1 MPTAAVDIRRTDASE
16 TARLRAAA
24 AGAVEVAGLDAFGS
38 TRLRA
43 AAAGAA
49 EVAGLDALGS
59 ARLRAAAAGAVEVA
73 GLDAFAACWIHA
85 GEAAA
90 VVRSLKYGRSTAQ
103 VTPISVR
110 MAAVAPA
117 ADVVTWVPCTPER
130 RRRRG
135 FDPAELL
142 ARALARRMGLPVRG
156 SLRRLDQQPQTA
168 RSRAGRLAG
177 PELRVRRARI
187 GGRVLVVDDVCTTGS
202 TLRTAAAALR
212 SAGAGSVAAA
222 VATVSGKLPTCWPP
236 S

>member
-1 MPTAAVDIRRTDASE
+1 MPTAAVDICRTDAFRTDASGR
-16 TARLRAAA
+16 ARSRDSVP
-24 AGAVEVAGLDAFGS
+24 GAVEVADLDAS
-38 TRLRA
+38 
-43 AAAGAA
+43 
-49 EVAGLDALGS
+49 ES

-73 GLDAFAACWIHA
+73 GLDAFAACWIHT

-90 VVRSLKYGRSTAQ
+90 LVRSLKYGRSTAQ
-103 VTPISVR
+103 VTPIAAR

-177 PELRVRRARI
+177 PDLRVRRARI

-202 TLRTAAAALR
+202 TLRTAAAALH

-222 VATVSGKLPTCWPP
+222 VATVSGKLPAHRPRP
-236 S
+236 